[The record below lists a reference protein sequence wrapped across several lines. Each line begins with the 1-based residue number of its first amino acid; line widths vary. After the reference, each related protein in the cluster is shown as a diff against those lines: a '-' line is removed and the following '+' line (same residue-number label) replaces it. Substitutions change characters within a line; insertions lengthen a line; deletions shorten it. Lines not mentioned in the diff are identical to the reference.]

1 MIMKKV
7 LFIMAVSAMAA
18 GCADNSIPKAQL
30 PELDLSNPLLAAW
43 DTPHETPPFSEIKLA
58 DYEPAFDAAIA
69 CSRAE
74 IDAIVNNPKKPT
86 FGNTI
91 VALERQGELL
101 NRIAGLFFNL
111 LEADTSDEMQQIA
124 QRVQPK
130 LTELS
135 NDISLNPELFAR
147 VKQVYE
153 HPGRLRKED
162 RKLLEDTYQSFA
174 RSGAALSDADK
185 ELYRKYTSELSGL
198 TLRFGQNALAATN
211 AFTLN
216 ITDPKVVAE
225 LPAFVREG
233 MAAEAKARGEKGWT
247 VTLQHPSYLPFMT
260 YSSNRELKEKLW
272 KASNSRALGG
282 EFDNTEIVKKIANTR
297 LKIANLLGYKCYA
310 DYVLERRMAENT
322 KTVNDFL
329 AELLAA
335 TKSYA
340 DADYRTVSDYAATLG
355 FKGQLMPWDWS
366 YYTEKYKDEKYA
378 LNDEL
383 VKPYLKLENVK
394 KGVFMLAN
402 KLYGLNFTPDDKI
415 EVYHPDV
422 TAYDVT
428 DADGRF
434 MAVLYLDF
442 FPRESK
448 RSGAWMTEFRGTSR
462 MADGVETRPLVS
474 LVMNF
479 TRPTAS
485 TPSLLTFDE
494 LTTLLHE
501 FGHALHGMLARGEY
515 ESLNGTNVCRDFVEL
530 PSQMMEYWATEK
542 EYLDLWAEHYL
553 TGERIPADLVG
564 RIVAAKNYLAA
575 YANVRQVSFGL
586 IDMAWHTLRG
596 TWSGSVEAFER
607 EAARSV
613 QVMPAVEHTAMSTSF
628 THIFAG
634 GYAAGYYGYK
644 WSEVL
649 AADAFSLFRERGIF
663 DHATAAAFRHL
674 LEQGDQRPAM
684 DIYVEFRGHR
694 PATEAL
700 IREMGIGTENG
711 GTEDTE
717 ETKPEKK

>member
-1 MIMKKV
+1 
-7 LFIMAVSAMAA
+7 MAA
-18 GCADNSIPKAQL
+18 GCADNSIPEAQL
-30 PELDLSNPLLAAW
+30 PELDMSNPLLAAW
-43 DTPHETPPFSEIKLA
+43 DTPHETPPFSEIKLS

-74 IDAIVNNPKKPT
+74 VEAIVKNPKKPT

-101 NRIAGLFFNL
+101 NRISGLFFNL
-111 LEADTSDEMQQIA
+111 LEADSSDEMQEIA

-135 NDISLNPELFAR
+135 NDISLDPELFAR
-147 VKQVYE
+147 VKYVYE
-153 HPGRLRKED
+153 HPGRLKKED
-162 RKLLEDTYQSFA
+162 KKLLENTYKGFA

-185 ELYRKYTSELSGL
+185 ELYRQYSSELSAL
-198 TLRFGQNALAATN
+198 TLQFGQNALAATN

-225 LPAFVREG
+225 LPAFVKEG

-247 VTLQHPSYLPFMT
+247 VTLQYPSYLPFMT
-260 YSSNRELKEKLW
+260 YSSNRALKEKLW
-272 KASNSRALGG
+272 RASGSKALGG
-282 EFDNTEIVKKIANTR
+282 EFDNTEIVKKIVNTR
-297 LKIANLLGYKCYA
+297 LKMANLLGYKCYA
-310 DYVLERRMAENT
+310 DYVLENRMAENT

-329 AELLAA
+329 AELLAE

-340 DADYRTVSDYAATLG
+340 DADYRMVADYAASLG
-355 FKGQLMPWDWS
+355 FEGELMPWDWA

-448 RSGAWMTEFRGTSR
+448 RSGAWMTEFRGTKIE
-462 MADGVETRPLVS
+462 DGKEIRPLVS

-479 TRPTAS
+479 TKPSETA
-485 TPSLLTFDE
+485 PSLLTFDE
-494 LTTLLHE
+494 LETFLHE
-501 FGHALHGMLARGEY
+501 FGHALHGMLGEGRY
-515 ESLNGTNVCRDFVEL
+515 ESLTGTSVYRDFVEL
-530 PSQMMEYWATEK
+530 PSQIMENWATEK
-542 EYLDLWAEHYL
+542 EFLDLWAVHYE
-553 TGERIPADLVG
+553 TGEPIPAEIVD
-564 RIVAAKNYLAA
+564 RIVAAQNYLAA
-575 YANVRQVSFGL
+575 YANVRQLSFGMT
-586 IDMAWHTLRG
+586 DMAWHTLTEPFEG
-596 TWSGSVEAFER
+596 DVEQFE
-607 EAARSV
+607 AVSMAPT
-613 QVMPAVEHTAMSTSF
+613 QVLPVVPGTAMAPAF
-628 THIFAG
+628 GHIFSG

-644 WSEVL
+644 WAEVL
-649 AADAFSLFRERGIF
+649 EADAFSLFKEKGIF
-663 DHATAAAFRHL
+663 NREAASSFRENVLAKGGTEHPMEL
-674 LEQGDQRPAM
+674 
-684 DIYVEFRGHR
+684 YVRFRGHKPETR
-694 PATEAL
+694 AL
-700 IREMGIGTENG
+700 IEKMGLG
-711 GTEDTE
+711 
-717 ETKPEKK
+717 K